1 LQLLQTPSNSAL
13 DIRNI
18 RNHLGRYEELLARN
32 PAFLDRNAQFRF
44 GAVDL
49 RAVEVAVAQADGSLD
64 GFDKVS
70 IDAVVT

>member
-1 LQLLQTPSNSAL
+1 LQLLQAALNGTL

-18 RNHLGRYEELLARN
+18 RNNLGCYEELLARN
-32 PAFLDRNAQFRF
+32 PAFLDRNTQLRF

-49 RAVEVAVAQADGSLD
+49 RAIEVAVAQADGSLD
-64 GFDKVS
+64 GFDKVA